1 MLHGVALAE
10 IEDSNSNSF
19 EHIEAFKYELLD
31 IEGIDP
37 ISLQTIKESDSK
49 VELVYQWIQQLI
61 VENIDSGVLV
71 IPPPILSRAFQ
82 ELANGM
88 CQFHEAIKISSIPFP
103 FPYAQTCNWLLIMHW
118 FVTPLVV
125 SQWVTEPW
133 WGAIFSF
140 LQVFIYWCLNCIAVE
155 IENPFGK
162 DANDIDA
169 QRMQTEINRHLLLLV
184 EAPTKRTP
192 HLSDELTQT
201 LANTKNPQGK
211 SSAEHMSSSRVYSLQ
226 EV

>member
-31 IEGIDP
+31 IEGIDAV
-37 ISLQTIKESDSK
+37 SLQTVKESDSK
-49 VELVYQWIQQLI
+49 VELVFQWIQQVI

-71 IPPPILSRAFQ
+71 VPAPILSRAFQ

-103 FPYAQTCNWLLIMHW
+103 FPYAQTCDWLLILHW
-118 FVTPLVV
+118 CVTPVV
-125 SQWVTEPW
+125 ISQWVTEPC

-140 LQVFIYWCLNCIAVE
+140 VQVFIFWCLNSIAVE

-169 QRMQTEINRHLLLLV
+169 EKMQIEINRHLMLLL
-184 EAPTKRTP
+184 EARTKRTP
-192 HLSDELTQT
+192 QLSEELQCHLAMVVESGCV
-201 LANTKNPQGK
+201 PQ
-211 SSAEHMSSSRVYSLQ
+211 VD
-226 EV
+226 